1 MRYALILSLLTA
13 LPAAAQD
20 LPQGLES
27 ARFLPGWTD
36 AEGRRVAALE
46 LVLEPGWKTYWR
58 SPGDAG
64 LAPVFD
70 WKGNNIGK
78 VDFHWPAPEVV
89 VSDGVR
95 TLGYHDRLVLP
106 IEITPAEPGQPIEPR
121 VVVDFGQ

>member
-1 MRYALILSLLTA
+1 MAVAMRYALILSLLTA

-20 LPQGLES
+20 LPQGLEA

-70 WKGNNIGK
+70 WKGNYIGN
-78 VDFHWPAPEVV
+78 VD
-89 VSDGVR
+89 
-95 TLGYHDRLVLP
+95 
-106 IEITPAEPGQPIEPR
+106 
-121 VVVDFGQ
+121 